1 MPVQVSLIV
10 PQGTTAGQQ
19 ISFVHTDGRNVSLI
33 LPDGVVPGQTLHVN
47 VPDAPPEPGT
57 SAAPPSQKPNK
68 KKRKKK
74 DTGDSDLDAS
84 DEEFVPGQTN
94 RQDMEEDHEDD
105 REDGKRNG
113 DAGDAGE
120 SSVVKTRP
128 RRSSAAKAAEKFMN
142 SVSDAMFEEALARQS
157 KADEAKRAEQ
167 KKKKEERLRQRKAQ
181 ALLLAKAAAEADQ
194 AQEGVDEDEIE
205 NIVDVKKGPLGLV
218 YEIKWKGYERPEDNT
233 WEPEG
238 NLHPDLVSDFK
249 RDYPELV
256 KQAEEGEVE
265 IEVVPGTGILAD
277 TPLPSSSADAPA
289 AEPPAAAPA
298 AAEAPATEDKD
309 KDATLDDLT
318 AV

>member
-47 VPDAPPEPGT
+47 VPDAPPEPGK

-94 RQDMEEDHEDD
+94 RQDLEEDHEDD
-105 REDGKRNG
+105 REDGKRN
-113 DAGDAGE
+113 GDAGE

-128 RRSSAAKAAEKFMN
+128 RRSSAAKAAEKFTN
-142 SVSDAMFEEALARQS
+142 SVSDAMFEEALAKQS

-167 KKKKEERLRQRKAQ
+167 KKNKEERSRQRKAQ

-194 AQEGVDEDEIE
+194 AQEGGDEDEIE

-298 AAEAPATEDKD
+298 AAEAPAAEDKD